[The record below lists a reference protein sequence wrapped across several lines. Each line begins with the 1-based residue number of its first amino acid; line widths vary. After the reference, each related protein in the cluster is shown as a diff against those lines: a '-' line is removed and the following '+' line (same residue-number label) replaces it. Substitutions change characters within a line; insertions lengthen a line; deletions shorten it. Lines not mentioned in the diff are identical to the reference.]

1 MNIYCSNLS
10 HNVAE
15 EDLAQAFGA
24 YGQVEGVT
32 IVESESG
39 VEGGGF
45 GIVDMSTEAEAE
57 AAIAGLNGTEIKG
70 QSLKLGDRRALQDRR
85 ESESR
90 RAVSDRRDRPD
101 RRRNE

>member
-10 HNVAE
+10 HDITE
-15 EDLAQAFGA
+15 EDLQQAFGA

-39 VEGGGF
+39 VESGGF
-45 GIVDMSTEAEAE
+45 GMVSMSTEAEAE
-57 AAIAGLNGTEIKG
+57 AAIAGLNGTKIKG
-70 QSLKLGDRRALQDRR
+70 QSLKFGDRRAREDRR
-85 ESESR
+85 ESDSR